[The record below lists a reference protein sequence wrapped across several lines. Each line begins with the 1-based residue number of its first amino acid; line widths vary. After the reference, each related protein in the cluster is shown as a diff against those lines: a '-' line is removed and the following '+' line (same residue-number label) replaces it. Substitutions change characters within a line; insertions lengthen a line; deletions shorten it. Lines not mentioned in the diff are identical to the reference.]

1 MIESMIIALRE
12 GIEISLVVGI
22 LIVYLKK
29 INKPSLITSVYAG
42 LVLAVLAS
50 IGGALILQK
59 LSIDQE
65 SLEGFFM
72 IAAAVF
78 VISMI
83 AWMWVTAKK
92 IRREIEAKVNSIVES
107 TTSRKSQISILSFTF
122 LMVAREGIETAVFLQ
137 AVALSTDAWR
147 SILGTVMGI
156 GAATIFAILFIR
168 GSVRI
173 DIGRFLRV
181 TAITLLIFTL
191 QLIVNAFHEF
201 YEYGILPASPRMM
214 GILGPVVQNNIFFII
229 AIVSIPAIMLLIPSR
244 MGRRTP
250 APAAGKGSS
259 GDSGVQTQ
267 QTSPAKAQGR
277 WQLSAG
283 IASIC
288 IIFFLGVGDIFS
300 SNYEMDLTAEAIS
313 SPSSG
318 VIEIPVA
325 RISDNNIHR
334 YSIDDRGLT
343 IRFFVLRTGLGK
355 FATAFD
361 ACYACYSYGRYYL
374 KNGQLICS
382 QCDAPSP
389 LSKLHAT
396 KGEAEPDENN
406 SGSMEGNGCTPIY
419 LASRLKAGNIEIK
432 LADLE
437 SKRKYFDISGEEK

>member
-29 INKPSLITSVYAG
+29 INKPSLIGSVYAG
-42 LVLAVLAS
+42 LALAVLAS

-92 IRREIEAKVNSIVES
+92 IRREIEAKVNTIVES
-107 TTSRKSQISILSFTF
+107 TTSRKAQISILSFTF
-122 LMVAREGIETAVFLQ
+122 LMIAREGIETAVFLQ
-137 AVALSTDAWR
+137 AVALGTDAWR
-147 SILGTVMGI
+147 SILGTVLGI
-156 GAATIFAILFIR
+156 GLATVFAVLFIR

-201 YEYGILPASPRMM
+201 YEYGILPASPKMM
-214 GILGPVVQNNIFFII
+214 GILGPVVQNNVFFII
-229 AIVSIPAIMLLIPSR
+229 AIVSIPAIMLLIPAR
-244 MGRRTP
+244 KGRGGSGP
-250 APAAGKGSS
+250 AVLDQPTGQAEG
-259 GDSGVQTQ
+259 QR
-267 QTSPAKAQGR
+267 R

-300 SNYEMDLTAEAIS
+300 SNYEMDLTAEALPF
-313 SPSSG
+313 PSSG
-318 VIEIPVA
+318 MIGIPAA
-325 RISDNNIHR
+325 RIIDNNIHR
-334 YSIDDRGLT
+334 YSIEDRGLT
-343 IRFFVLRTGLGK
+343 IRFFVLRTSLGK

-396 KGEAEPDENN
+396 KDEAEPDENN
-406 SGSMEGNGCTPIY
+406 SGSMEGNGCMPIY
-419 LASRLKAGNIEIK
+419 LPSRLRAGSIEIK
-432 LADLE
+432 LTDLQL
-437 SKRKYFDISGEEK
+437 KRKYFDITPEEK